1 MVDLLHIRI
10 VSYILFPLASIVF
23 GTKKML
29 KIFVKMNK
37 LMDCKYLGLNSGRM
51 DST

>member
-1 MVDLLHIRI
+1 MVYFLHTRI
-10 VSYILFPLASIVF
+10 VSYILFPLVSIAF

-37 LMDCKYLGLNSGRM
+37 LMNYKYLGLNSGRM